1 VAVTVKG
8 GSGLEGDRQQ
18 QWDDVPL
25 AVQHWLRRGLSPTV
39 APPQS
44 IMTPQSREELAEIMA
59 IAHREQ
65 WRVMPMGAGT
75 KLGWGRGRSQ
85 IDLVVQCDRL
95 NQVVEQDPG
104 DLTISVEAGMTLGAL
119 QQELAK
125 HGQFLPVDPSYP
137 DQATLGG
144 IVATA
149 DAGSLRQGYGGV
161 RDMLLGIEFVRHD
174 GQRSRAGGKVVKNVA
189 GYDLM
194 KLFTGAYGTLGLISR
209 LTWRV
214 YPIPESWQTIAL
226 TGPLDAL
233 VELNGQVLGSSLTPI
248 AWEWTLM
255 PPTADI
261 PTPLSTVA
269 TGHPCLVGRFAS
281 VSASTQAQV
290 AAVTQQAIALGLT
303 VQALT
308 DEQDSQFWQQY
319 SQAIAPP
326 RSPDINTNGDHNGS
340 SSDCHIKLGILST
353 AAPPLIQ
360 ALKQQRPNAILQL
373 RAGSGVGRLRLLGS
387 SAGKGGAGKEIAQGT
402 DNSDNGN
409 NTDLAFLEKLR
420 QTCQQHHGFLSLLDA
435 PSPLKSQFDPWG
447 HSSPANPM
455 AIALRQTFDPQ
466 RLINPNC
473 FVV

>member
-1 VAVTVKG
+1 MTVKG
-8 GSGLEGDRQQ
+8 GSELAGDRQQ
-18 QWDDVPL
+18 QWDDVPA
-25 AVQHWLRRGLSPTV
+25 AVQHWLRRGLNPTV

-44 IMTPQSREELAEIMA
+44 VMTPHSREELAEIMA

-75 KLGWGRGRSQ
+75 KLGWGRGRSH
-85 IDLVVQCDRL
+85 IDLVVRCDRL

-104 DLTISVEAGMTLGAL
+104 DLTISVEAGMTLGTL

-149 DAGSLRQGYGGV
+149 DSGSLRQGYGGV

-214 YPIPESWQTIAL
+214 YPIPESWQTIVLA
-226 TGPLDAL
+226 GSLDAL
-233 VELNGQVLGSSLTPI
+233 VKLNGQILGSSLTPI

-255 PPTADI
+255 PATADI
-261 PTPLSTVA
+261 PAPLSTLA

-303 VQALT
+303 VQSFM

-326 RSPDINTNGDHNGS
+326 QSPETYSNGN
-340 SSDCHIKLGILST
+340 SSDRHIKLGILST
-353 AAPPLIQ
+353 AAPQLIQ
-360 ALKQQRPNAILQL
+360 TLQTQRPDAILQL
-373 RAGSGVGRLRLLGS
+373 RAGSGVGRLRLSGS
-387 SAGKGGAGKEIAQGT
+387 NAGNAIDQGT
-402 DNSDNGN
+402 DNSHNGDDGG
-409 NTDLAFLEKLR
+409 NTDLALLKQLR
-420 QTCQQHHGFLSLLDA
+420 NTCQTQHGFLSLLDA
-435 PSPLKSQFDPWG
+435 PSSLKSQFDPWG
-447 HSSPANPM
+447 QSRPPNPM

-466 RLINPNC
+466 GLINPNC